1 MKRIISCLVMS
12 VCSFI
17 CAYSVQIDNLYYT
30 LNDADLTATV
40 IASPKKD
47 YVGEVI
53 IPESVI
59 YKEKT
64 YKVAAIG
71 KSAFGSNVELTKV
84 VIPASVDSLA
94 SYAFYA
100 ATGLEE
106 VVMQNSVRVIDDYAF
121 GQCSKLEKVNVSN
134 ALQSIGNSAF
144 VNCSALKNVEFP
156 SSVKDFGT
164 SVFYGCTV

>member
-1 MKRIISCLVMS
+1 MTICACV
-12 VCSFI
+12 
-17 CAYSVQIDNLYYT
+17 CAYSVRIEGLYYT

-71 KSAFGSNVELTKV
+71 KSAFRSNVELTKV

-94 SYAFYA
+94 SYAFYS

-106 VVMQNSVRVIDDYAF
+106 VVMQNSVRVIDDYAV

-164 SVFYGCTV
+164 SVFTVAQV